1 MIYSCNS
8 PYIICY
14 KGCTS
19 PSSIHHKNILMLL
32 TSQKV
37 KLRETLHRFVNTL
50 ASIFPGRSY
59 LGENKG
65 TAPSLKILQT
75 INYCSSLIIYS
86 ANSLLLVPALENA
99 FFNESRDISREHLLG
114 SLQKLSLRRALQ
126 SQMIKSGKLIPWLVD
141 TLAEPDNLSD
151 YVLEYS
157 AALLMNLCLRTKGR
171 YSLIGQA
178 QKTLRVLS
186 DLLSFGFKFFPTI
199 FLQASRI

>member
-1 MIYSCNS
+1 MIYNCNP
-8 PYIICY
+8 PYIICD

-59 LGENKG
+59 LGKNKR
-65 TAPSLKILQT
+65 TAPSSKILQT
-75 INYCSSLIIYS
+75 INCCTTLIIYS

-186 DLLSFGFKFFPTI
+186 DLLSFGFKFFLII
-199 FLQASRI
+199 FLQANRI